1 MVRCSDI
8 YRDIPTW
15 VPRCRYYVSVTVE
28 GATDTDGTVNL
39 QSALL
44 CKFGLLVGKGVAQI

>member
-1 MVRCSDI
+1 MVRCRDI

-39 QSALL
+39 QSA